1 MSVRQDR
8 WIVLRFPTLAS
19 FERADAF
26 PIRHPFW
33 ESWRDSAAP
42 RLSTCYGA
50 AMNEWRKLGRGEKA
64 RSDRMWVRS
73 DLGAFGQ
80 FQSVLH
86 VNAQVAHRAVDLG
99 MAEKDLNGAEVA
111 SRLVDDRCFRAP

>member
-1 MSVRQDR
+1 V
-8 WIVLRFPTLAS
+8 PH
-19 FERADAF
+19 E
-26 PIRHPFW
+26 
-33 ESWRDSAAP
+33 P
-42 RLSTCYGA
+42 RLD
-50 AMNEWRKLGRGEKA
+50 MNEGPKLGSGNYPVNVHN
-64 RSDRMWVRS
+64 WVLS

-99 MAEKDLNGAEVA
+99 MAEKDLNSAEVT

>member
-1 MSVRQDR
+1 VPPQFGAVPDVAIDRRQLIRMCGKLLEAVCDSCQSAN
-8 WIVLRFPTLAS
+8 VN
-19 FERADAF
+19 ER
-26 PIRHPFW
+26 PKLGG
-33 ESWRDSAAP
+33 EKG
-42 RLSTCYGA
+42 RLSV
-50 AMNEWRKLGRGEKA
+50 WK
-64 RSDRMWVRS
+64 WVRS

-99 MAEKDLNGAEVA
+99 MAEKDLNSAEVA